1 MFGHEFDII
10 LNIER
15 PYPPLLGRPAYL
27 ASPKSREALEIHI
40 KELLDL
46 GVIRKFAHNDEL
58 YIDASGNGLCASLH
72 QVQII
77 KDKPVE
83 GPICFISRQIKSTEA
98 RHGESHI
105 EGLCPVWA
113 LEELS

>member
-1 MFGHEFDII
+1 MFGHESDII

-15 PYPPLLGRPAYL
+15 PYPPLLRRPAYL
-27 ASPKSREALEIHI
+27 ASPQSREALEIHI

-58 YIDASGNGLCASLH
+58 YIDASGDGLGASLN
-72 QVQII
+72 QVQIMQ
-77 KDKPVE
+77 DKPVE
-83 GPICFISRQIKSTEA
+83 RPICFISRQIKPTEA

-113 LEELS
+113 LEKLN